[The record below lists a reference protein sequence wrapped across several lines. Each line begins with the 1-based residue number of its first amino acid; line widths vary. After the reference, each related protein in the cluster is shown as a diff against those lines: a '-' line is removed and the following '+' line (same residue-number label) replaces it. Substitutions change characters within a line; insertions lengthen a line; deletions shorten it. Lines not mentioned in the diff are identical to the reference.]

1 MDSIHAENL
10 NLIEKVQSRVSHT
23 LENNGLLIDL
33 SIEHCKRYL
42 QRKINSKTSVVV
54 MYVDIN
60 GSTKMS
66 RDLTSKELSL
76 IIQVFSQEISLSII
90 NYGGYVLKFV
100 GDAVIGLFPS
110 EHNPQKALDNS
121 FACAINVL
129 NIIKNGI
136 NPVFQKH
143 SLPVINVKIGI
154 EYGDAIILVYGK
166 NIEFAHIDIIG
177 FSISI
182 ASKITSL
189 ASPNE
194 IIAGENAFSLI
205 GEDQKKFFVDLT
217 FDQGSKWDNI
227 MKYNDGLKY
236 RVFKYVKRY

>member
-1 MDSIHAENL
+1 MYSRTNKDFDSIDQ
-10 NLIEKVQSRVSHT
+10 VQSRVSHT
-23 LENNGLLIDL
+23 LENNGLLMDL

-42 QRKINSKTSVVV
+42 QRKVNSKTKVVV

-66 RDLTSKELSL
+66 RDLSSSQLSL
-76 IIQVFSQEISLSII
+76 IIQIFSQETSLSIT
-90 NYGGYVLKFV
+90 NYRGYILKFV

-110 EHNPQKALDNS
+110 EHSPSKALENS

-129 NIIKNGI
+129 NVISNGI
-136 NPVFQKH
+136 NPIFKKN
-143 SLPVINVKIGI
+143 SLPAINVKIGI

-166 NIEFAHIDIIG
+166 NTEFAHIDLIG

-189 ASPNE
+189 ASQNE
-194 IIAGENAFSLI
+194 IIVGENAYNLVDA
-205 GEDQKKFFVDLT
+205 DQKKYFIELT
-217 FDQGSKWDNI
+217 LNEVSKWDNI
-227 MKYNDGLKY
+227 MKYNNDFKFRIYRYLK
-236 RVFKYVKRY
+236 R

>member
-1 MDSIHAENL
+1 MYSRPNKDFDSIEQ
-10 NLIEKVQSRVSHT
+10 VQSRVSHT
-23 LENNGLLIDL
+23 LENNGLLMDL

-42 QRKINSKTSVVV
+42 QRKVNSKSKVVV

-66 RDLTSKELSL
+66 RDLSSSQLSL
-76 IIQVFSQEISLSII
+76 IIQIFSQETSLSIT
-90 NYGGYVLKFV
+90 NYRGYILKFV

-110 EHNPQKALDNS
+110 EHSPSKALENS

-129 NIIKNGI
+129 NVISNGI
-136 NPVFQKH
+136 NPIFKKN
-143 SLPVINVKIGI
+143 SLPAINVKIGI

-166 NIEFAHIDIIG
+166 NTEFAHIDLIG

-194 IIAGENAFSLI
+194 IIVGENAYNLVDA
-205 GEDQKKFFVDLT
+205 DQKKYFIELT
-217 FDQGSKWDNI
+217 LNEVSKWDNI
-227 MKYNDGLKY
+227 MKYNNDFKFRIYRYLK
-236 RVFKYVKRY
+236 R

>member
-1 MDSIHAENL
+1 MYSHGTKDL
-10 NLIEKVQSRVSHT
+10 NLVEKVQTRVSHT

-42 QRKINSKTSVVV
+42 QRKINSKTQVVV

-66 RDLTSKELSL
+66 RDLPSSDLSL
-76 IIQVFSQEISLSII
+76 IIQIFSQEISLSIT
-90 NYGGYVLKFV
+90 NFGGYILKFV

-110 EHNPQKALDNS
+110 EHNPRKALDNS

-129 NIIKNGI
+129 DIIKNGI
-136 NPVFQKH
+136 NPIFKKH
-143 SLPVINVKIGI
+143 SLPQINVKIGI
-154 EYGDAIILVYGK
+154 EHGDAIILLYGK
-166 NIEFAHIDIIG
+166 NIEFAHIDLIG

-194 IIAGENAFSLI
+194 IIVGENAYNQF
-205 GEDQKKFFVDLT
+205 GDDQKKFFSDLT
-217 FDQGSKWDNI
+217 SEKGSKWDSI
-227 MKYNDGLKY
+227 MKYNNDLKY
-236 RVFKYVKRY
+236 RIFKYSKR

>member
-1 MDSIHAENL
+1 MYSRPNKDFDSIEQ
-10 NLIEKVQSRVSHT
+10 VQSRVSHT
-23 LENNGLLIDL
+23 LENNGLLMDL

-42 QRKINSKTSVVV
+42 QRKVNSKSKVVV

-66 RDLTSKELSL
+66 RDLSSSQLSL
-76 IIQVFSQEISLSII
+76 IIQIFSQETSLSIT
-90 NYGGYVLKFV
+90 NYRGYILKFV

-110 EHNPQKALDNS
+110 EHSPSKALENS

-129 NIIKNGI
+129 NVISNGI
-136 NPVFQKH
+136 NPIFKKN
-143 SLPVINVKIGI
+143 SLPAINVKIGI

-166 NIEFAHIDIIG
+166 NTEFAHIDLIG

-189 ASPNE
+189 ASQNE
-194 IIAGENAFSLI
+194 IIVGENAYNLVDA
-205 GEDQKKFFVDLT
+205 DQKKYFIELT
-217 FDQGSKWDNI
+217 LNEVSKWDNI
-227 MKYNDGLKY
+227 MKYNNDFKFRIYRYLK
-236 RVFKYVKRY
+236 R